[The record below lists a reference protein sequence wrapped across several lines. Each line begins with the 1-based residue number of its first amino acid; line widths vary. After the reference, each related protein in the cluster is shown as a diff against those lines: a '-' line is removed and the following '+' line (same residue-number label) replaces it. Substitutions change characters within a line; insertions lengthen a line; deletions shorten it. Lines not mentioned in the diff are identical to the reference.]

1 MRGKQVEE
9 LHGKDICN
17 SGELKSQKQKQS
29 QYQKSMDQT
38 LNAKMLDENNET
50 FKHDTEFHESRT
62 AVAAGADPQH
72 ARMAQSPPRPSGKA
86 SSSTSTSLTR
96 PVRTTQFSQRRRWKN
111 VTDSHLETSTKDLDR
126 TLLGAG

>member
-1 MRGKQVEE
+1 MRVRGKQVEE
-9 LHGKDICN
+9 THGRDICN
-17 SGELKSQKQKQS
+17 SEELKSQKQKQR

-38 LNAKMLDENNET
+38 LNAKMLDESNET

-62 AVAAGADPQH
+62 VVAAGADLQH
-72 ARMAQSPPRPSGKA
+72 ARMAQSPPRP

-96 PVRTTQFSQRRRWKN
+96 PVRTTHFSQRRRWKN
-111 VTDSHLETSTKDLDR
+111 VTDSKLETSTKDLDG